1 VDGENFWL
9 WNFVN
14 RQVALF
20 RIEEK
25 RASKVVKDTLGE
37 EYEGILSSDFY
48 SAYNDNIKAK
58 GKQIIENGDVII
70 FYLYREQAQI
80 LTLL

>member
-1 VDGENFWL
+1 MPAIAPIMAIAKDEVCSSSSINVDESGWRVDGENFWL

-25 RASKVVKDTLGE
+25 RGGKVVKVKRL
-37 EYEGILSSDFY
+37 
-48 SAYNDNIKAK
+48 K
-58 GKQIIENGDVII
+58 
-70 FYLYREQAQI
+70 
-80 LTLL
+80 